1 MKGVIKNIDELF
13 KLIVESSYDGIYV
26 TDGNANTIFLNQSYE
41 NITGINKKD
50 LIGKNMKTL
59 VKNGIFNESSSLVA
73 IKERKK

>member
-41 NITGINKKD
+41 NITGINKKESNKD
-50 LIGKNMKTL
+50 KTHTL
-59 VKNGIFNESSSLVA
+59 PGEESVVVKE
-73 IKERKK
+73 

>member
-41 NITGINKKD
+41 NITGINKKE
-50 LIGKNMKTL
+50 LI
-59 VKNGIFNESSSLVA
+59 
-73 IKERKK
+73 